1 MDTSRVAFVH
11 QGRIWL
17 ACSASK
23 DCLLAQ
29 QARTACLLSK
39 QGTLP
44 LPIKGKVK
52 QVV

>member
-11 QGRIWL
+11 QGEYG
-17 ACSASK
+17 
-23 DCLLAQ
+23 LLAQ
-29 QARTACLLSK
+29 QTRTACLLTK

-52 QVV
+52 QVM